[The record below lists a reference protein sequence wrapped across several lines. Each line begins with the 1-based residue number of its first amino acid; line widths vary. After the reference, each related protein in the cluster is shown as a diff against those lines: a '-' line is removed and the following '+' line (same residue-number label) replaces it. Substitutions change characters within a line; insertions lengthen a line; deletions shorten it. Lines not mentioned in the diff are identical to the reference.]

1 MAVLN
6 DIPGIEVAVQINGQD
21 VVEYD
26 DPDASEHVRSCAT
39 SSKYIESIDDAE
51 FTIRYKASL
60 DYNWEGCR
68 DHVLR
73 FRAFADGLKLSGKVI
88 FKTDALCGRC
98 IHVEGFSKY
107 DPETKNKYTY
117 NCKFSPISTV
127 DDSGRERVI
136 EDSRVAKKLGLI
148 EVEVY
153 RSTYSGTREPEASS
167 VTAPHS
173 YVLAEKSLKGKAIS
187 HGVSYTLGRIT
198 QAKSRPRV
206 MFRDFEEDG
215 GPIAVFRFQYRSK
228 ESLKQ
233 ELIIPRSPSVPQSY
247 VLRMTIFGEAEL
259 LQQAEDLA
267 QWRRQIES
275 DRVEKKSRPVKRE
288 ISDVHDPYQ
297 DQEPTRPTKM
307 SRLTS
312 GREAQVIDLTDD

>member
-1 MAVLN
+1 MAVL
-6 DIPGIEVAVQINGQD
+6 DDVPGIEVAVQINGRD
-21 VVEYD
+21 VIEYD
-26 DPDASEHVRSCAT
+26 DPDASNHVRSCPT

-73 FRAFADGLKLSGKVI
+73 FRAFADGLKLSGKV
-88 FKTDALCGRC
+88 FSKTDALYGRC
-98 IHVEGFSKY
+98 IHAEGFSKY
-107 DPETKNKYTY
+107 DTETKSTYKY

-153 RSTYSGTREPEASS
+153 RSTHSGSREPEASRS
-167 VTAPHS
+167 PRLTATCLPRS
-173 YVLAEKSLKGKAIS
+173 PSRARPSLMESPIRWAELYRLRACPMWRFGTSKRMADLSLSFGFK
-187 HGVSYTLGRIT
+187 
-198 QAKSRPRV
+198 
-206 MFRDFEEDG
+206 
-215 GPIAVFRFQYRSK
+215 
-228 ESLKQ
+228 SLKQ
-233 ELIIPRSPSVPQSY
+233 ELIIPRNPSVSHPY
-247 VLRMTIFGEAEL
+247 VLRMAFFGEAEQ
-259 LQQAEDLA
+259 LQQAEELA

-288 ISDVHDPYQ
+288 IGDVHDPHQ
-297 DQEPTRPTKM
+297 DQAPTRPTKM
-307 SRLTS
+307 SRLAS
-312 GREAQVIDLTDD
+312 GREAVVIDLTDD